1 MENFSFE
8 DFFKRIFGGPSPTGN
23 SQIDDDNAT
32 ARREMM
38 KDADLGW
45 TTKPNVHD
53 FAPASGGDVGGYR
66 AYGQPGIAGPL
77 VAPYAPADQAALYS
91 GADVGGITTMQDGN
105 RLQRREKRGLMG
117 WTV

>member
-1 MENFSFE
+1 MENFSLE
-8 DFFKRIFGGPSPTGN
+8 DFFKRMFGGSSVSGN
-23 SQIDDDNAT
+23 TQLDADNQT

-45 TTKPNVHD
+45 AYKPNVHD
-53 FAPASGGDVGGYR
+53 FAPASGGDIGGYR

-77 VAPYAPADQAALYS
+77 VAPYAPADQAALYG
-91 GADVGGITTMQDGN
+91 GADVGAITTVPDGN

-117 WTV
+117 WAL